1 MVANM
6 PQSHNG
12 HVTPTPPL
20 DPQAWRDDYV
30 KTHGWR
36 TSEPPYL
43 HSLKWQDPESGIEH
57 MTVLRADSLEALWQE
72 VRQVSAL
79 VKSVRVKH
87 GAAQTA
93 PQTSETSTL
102 REGWCAKHQCQMQQ
116 NHKDGRSWWSH
127 KTAAGWCKG
136 K

>member
-1 MVANM
+1 MVANSI
-6 PQSHNG
+6 PSHNG
-12 HVTPTPPL
+12 HIAQTTPQ
-20 DPQAWRDDYV
+20 DPQAWRDDYG

-43 HSLKWQDPESGIEH
+43 HSLKWQDPDTGIEH
-57 MTVLRADSLEALWQE
+57 MTVLRADSLAALWQE

-79 VKSVRVKH
+79 VKSVRGKQR
-87 GAAQTA
+87 AAKPTPDA
-93 PQTSETSTL
+93 PEPSTL
-102 REGWCAKHQCQMQQ
+102 PEGWCATHQCHMQQ